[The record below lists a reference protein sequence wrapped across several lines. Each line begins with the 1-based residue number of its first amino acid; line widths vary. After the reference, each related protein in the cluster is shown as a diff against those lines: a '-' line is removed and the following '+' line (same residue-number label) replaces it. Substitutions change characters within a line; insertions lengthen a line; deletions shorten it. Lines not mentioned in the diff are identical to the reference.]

1 MFRVTK
7 GRRERGASAVEAAVV
22 TPVVFLMI
30 FGIIEMG
37 MLFKDYLSVGT
48 MARTGVRTASAM
60 PRDADYADSTIK
72 TILASGSAM
81 PYANV
86 EELWI
91 YRANDTDNY
100 PKGQSSWVCSTKC
113 LRYQWSSGTNSFV
126 KISGTWNAQDM
137 NACSR
142 ALGRPDD
149 RIGVYVRA
157 KHDSISGI
165 MPNVKIAESAAL
177 YLEPFP
183 SSDLAGCVGT
193 S

>member
-1 MFRVTK
+1 MFRVTR
-7 GRRERGASAVEAAVV
+7 GREAGASAVEAAIV
-22 TPVVFLMI
+22 TPVVFLML

-48 MARTGVRTASAM
+48 MTRNGVRTASAM
-60 PRDADYADSTIK
+60 PRDADYATQTIK
-72 TILASGSAM
+72 SIVNAGSAM
-81 PYANV
+81 PFANV

-91 YRANDTDNY
+91 YRANDTNNF
-100 PKGQSSWVCSTKC
+100 PQGQSSWVCSTKC
-113 LRYQWSSGTNSFV
+113 LRYQWSSSTNAFV
-126 KISGTWNAQDM
+126 KVSGTWVAQDQ

-157 KHDSISGI
+157 KHEAFSGI
-165 MPNVKIAESAAL
+165 VPTVWLSESSAL

-193 S
+193 P